1 MGSGLSWWLGFG
13 SIEDPPI
20 VPQVRKPSRGV
31 LIAIILAA
39 ILAAGMIWRWR
50 AAEVSIVL
58 PQRGPVAEVVY
69 ATGIVEPR
77 KWAKVVSLQR
87 RRIIEMCDCEGKAV
101 RKGEVLARLDDLEER
116 SALIELEARANRL
129 KEDAERMRGLVERN
143 VTSRVTY
150 DDKLTQ
156 IREWEARIEAQRSR
170 LLDLEL
176 RAPMD
181 GVVLKR
187 DSEVGEIAGTGLND
201 VLFWIGE
208 PKPLRITA
216 EVNEEDIVKV
226 KPGQKIL
233 LRHDGFP
240 DGALSATIDAI
251 TPKGDATSKTFR
263 VYFSL
268 PDDTPLKI
276 GMSVEANIIVRE
288 NPAALVVP
296 VDAII
301 DGHVFVVK
309 DGRLVRRPVKTGI
322 KSARAV
328 EIVSGLN
335 SGEAFV
341 VPAASTMQDGQR
353 VRIKGP
359 AAQ

>member
-1 MGSGLSWWLGFG
+1 M
-13 SIEDPPI
+13 
-20 VPQVRKPSRGV
+20 PSRRLLV
-31 LIAIILAA
+31 AAA
-39 ILAAGMIWRWR
+39 IAAALVLGIVWRLQ
-50 AAEVSIVL
+50 ATDVTVVF

-77 KWAKVVSLQR
+77 RWAKVVSLQR
-87 RRIIEMCDCEGKAV
+87 RRIIEMCDCEGKTV
-101 RKGEVLARLDDLEER
+101 KKGEVLARLDDLEER
-116 SALIELEARANRL
+116 SALSELEARATRL

-150 DDKLTQ
+150 DEKLTQ

-181 GVVLKR
+181 GVVLRR
-187 DSEVGEIAGTGLND
+187 DSEVGEIAGTGLGD

-208 PKPLRITA
+208 PKPLRVTA
-216 EVNEEDIVKV
+216 DVNEEDIVKV
-226 KPGQKIL
+226 KAGQKIL

-240 DGALSATIDAI
+240 DGILNATIEAI

-263 VYFSL
+263 VYFAL

-288 NPAALVVP
+288 NPSALVVP
-296 VDAII
+296 ADAVVE
-301 DGHVFVVK
+301 GHVFLVK
-309 DGRLVRRPVKTGI
+309 DGRLVRRQVKTGI
-322 KSARAV
+322 KSARAIEIISGV
-328 EIVSGLN
+328 EPGEAIVS
-335 SGEAFV
+335 
-341 VPAASTMQDGQR
+341 PAAGTLKNDQR
-353 VRIKGP
+353 VRARGP

>member
-1 MGSGLSWWLGFG
+1 MPAKPQLSR
-13 SIEDPPI
+13 P
-20 VPQVRKPSRGV
+20 V
-31 LIAIILAA
+31 LIALVLAA
-39 ILAAGMIWRWR
+39 VVAAGFAWRWR
-50 AAEVSIVL
+50 TTEVTIVL

-77 KWAKVVSLQR
+77 RWAKVVSLQR
-87 RRIIEMCDCEGKAV
+87 RRIIDMCDCEGKTV

-116 SALIELEARANRL
+116 SALIELEARAGRL

-143 VTSRVTY
+143 VTSRVAY
-150 DDKLTQ
+150 DEKLTQ

-216 EVNEEDIVKV
+216 DVNEEDIVKV
-226 KPGQKIL
+226 KAGQRIL

-240 DGALSATIDAI
+240 DGALLATINSI

-288 NPAALVVP
+288 SPSALVVP
-296 VDAII
+296 ADAII
-301 DGHVFVVK
+301 EGNVFVVR

-328 EIVSGLN
+328 EILSGVEEGEPVVS
-335 SGEAFV
+335 
-341 VPAASTMQDGQR
+341 PAANTLKDDQR
-353 VRIKGP
+353 VRSKGP
-359 AAQ
+359 AAP

>member
-1 MGSGLSWWLGFG
+1 
-13 SIEDPPI
+13 
-20 VPQVRKPSRGV
+20 
-31 LIAIILAA
+31 
-39 ILAAGMIWRWR
+39 
-50 AAEVSIVL
+50 
-58 PQRGPVAEVVY
+58 
-69 ATGIVEPR
+69 
-77 KWAKVVSLQR
+77 
-87 RRIIEMCDCEGKAV
+87 MCDCEGKTV
-101 RKGEVLARLDDLEER
+101 KKGEVLARLDDLEER
-116 SALIELEARANRL
+116 SALIELEARASRL

-143 VTSRVTY
+143 VTSRVAY
-150 DDKLTQ
+150 DEKLTQ

-216 EVNEEDIVKV
+216 DVNEEDIVKV
-226 KPGQKIL
+226 KAGQKIL

-240 DGALSATIDAI
+240 DGALTATIDSI

-263 VYFSL
+263 VYFAL
-268 PDDTPLKI
+268 ADDTPLKI

-288 NPAALVVP
+288 NPSALVLPADTV
-296 VDAII
+296 VDS
-301 DGHVFVVK
+301 HVFVVR

-322 KSARAV
+322 KSARSIEILSGV
-328 EIVSGLN
+328 EP
-335 SGEAFV
+335 GEAV
-341 VPAASTMQDGQR
+341 VSPAAATLKDDQR
-353 VRIKGP
+353 VRTKGP
-359 AAQ
+359 AAP

>member
-1 MGSGLSWWLGFG
+1 MPANPL
-13 SIEDPPI
+13 
-20 VPQVRKPSRGV
+20 PSRR
-31 LIAIILAA
+31 ILVAAAVAA
-39 ILAAGMIWRWR
+39 ILALALFWRLR
-50 AAEVSIVL
+50 TAEVTVVFPL
-58 PQRGPVAEVVY
+58 RGPVAEVVY

-77 KWAKVVSLQR
+77 RWAKVVSLQR
-87 RRIIEMCDCEGKAV
+87 RRIIEMCDCEGKTV
-101 RKGEVLARLDDLEER
+101 KKGEVLARLDDLEER
-116 SALIELEARANRL
+116 SALIELEARASRL

-143 VTSRVTY
+143 VTSRVAY
-150 DDKLTQ
+150 DEKLTQ

-216 EVNEEDIVKV
+216 DVNEEDIVKV
-226 KPGQKIL
+226 KAGQKIL

-240 DGALSATIDAI
+240 DGALTATIDSI

-263 VYFSL
+263 VYFAL
-268 PDDTPLKI
+268 ADDTPLKI

-288 NPAALVVP
+288 NPSALVLPADTV
-296 VDAII
+296 V
-301 DGHVFVVK
+301 DGHVFVVR

-322 KSARAV
+322 KSARSIEILSGV
-328 EIVSGLN
+328 EP
-335 SGEAFV
+335 GEAV
-341 VPAASTMQDGQR
+341 VSPAAATLKDDQR
-353 VRIKGP
+353 VRTKGP
-359 AAQ
+359 AAP